1 MLWYKVIA
9 NIGRLSNGREQF
21 LTSVIMSCE
30 TQKKLHKTAKTQRG
44 EENRKQVMIRSNL
57 RSHPGSSKITII
69 SRER

>member
-44 EENRKQVMIRSNL
+44 EENRKQSDD
-57 RSHPGSSKITII
+57 KK
-69 SRER
+69 